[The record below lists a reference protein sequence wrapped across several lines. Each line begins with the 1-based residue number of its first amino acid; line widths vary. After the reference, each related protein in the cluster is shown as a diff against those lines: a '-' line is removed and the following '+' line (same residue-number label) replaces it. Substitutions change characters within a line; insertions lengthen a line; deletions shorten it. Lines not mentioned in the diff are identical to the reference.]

1 MTPYTAALPILAI
14 LAAGPLQA
22 QIPMPSTSSL
32 VVDTV
37 PQYLRPALGVHLGYA
52 AIENAGNTIEIGATV
67 ELGAYRTPRLRFAL
81 GVNYLST
88 DTERADLDGS
98 FSDLTVSADLR
109 FKPFQVRTVAPY
121 IGAGVGFH
129 LRSNDYDD
137 PNIRDIYEGVA
148 VGGQLFAGVL
158 VDGNETGRWGFSGEL
173 RGVRAQNLD
182 RTSFRAGV
190 FLRL

>member
-1 MTPYTAALPILAI
+1 MTRPTFALPVLA
-14 LAAGPLQA
+14 LLVAAPLQA
-22 QIPMPSTSSL
+22 QIPMPTTPPP

-52 AIENAGNTIEIGATV
+52 AIENAGNTLEFGATM

-81 GVNYLST
+81 GVNYLSA
-88 DTERADLDGS
+88 DTKRADLDGS
-98 FSDLTVSADLR
+98 FSDLTISADLR
-109 FKPFQVRTVAPY
+109 YKPFQVRTVAPY

-129 LRSNDYDD
+129 VRSNDYDE
-137 PNIRDIYEGVA
+137 PNIRDIYDGVA
-148 VGGQLFAGVL
+148 VGGQIFAGVL

-190 FLRL
+190 FMRL

>member
-1 MTPYTAALPILAI
+1 MRHTPVLPILAI
-14 LAAGPLQA
+14 LVAGPLQA
-22 QIPMPSTSSL
+22 QIPMPTTQPP

-52 AIENAGNTIEIGATV
+52 ALENAGNTLEVGATV

-81 GVNYLST
+81 GVNYLT
-88 DTERADLDGS
+88 ADTERADLDGS
-98 FSDLTVSADLR
+98 FTDLTVSADLR
-109 FKPFQVRTVAPY
+109 YKPFQVRTVAPY
-121 IGAGVGFH
+121 IGIGVGFH
-129 LRSNDYDD
+129 VRSNDYDD
-137 PNIRDIYEGVA
+137 PNIRDIYKGVA

-158 VDGNETGRWGFSGEL
+158 VDANETGRWGFSGEL

>member
-1 MTPYTAALPILAI
+1 MPRHTLAVPILA
-14 LAAGPLQA
+14 LLVAGPLHA
-22 QIPMPSTSSL
+22 QIPMPNAPPPA
-32 VVDTV
+32 VDTV

-52 AIENAGNTIEIGATV
+52 AIENAGNTVEFGATV

-81 GVNYLST
+81 GVNYLSA
-88 DTERADLDGS
+88 DTKRADLDGS
-98 FSDLTVSADLR
+98 FSDVTISADLR

-121 IGAGVGFH
+121 IGAGLGFH
-129 LRSNDYDD
+129 VRSNDYDE
-137 PNIRDIYEGVA
+137 PNIRDIYDGVA

-173 RGVRAQNLD
+173 RAVRAQNLD
-182 RTSFRAGV
+182 RTSFRLGV

>member
-1 MTPYTAALPILAI
+1 MMRHTSVLPILVL
-14 LAAGPLQA
+14 LAAAPLQA
-22 QIPMPSTSSL
+22 QIPMPTTPPP

-67 ELGAYRTPRLRFAL
+67 ELGTYRTPRLRFAL
-81 GVNYLST
+81 GVDYLSS
-88 DTERADLDGS
+88 DTKRADLDGS
-98 FSDLTVSADLR
+98 FSDLSISADLR

-129 LRSNDYDD
+129 LRNNDYDD
-137 PNIRDIYEGVA
+137 PNVRDIYEGVA
-148 VGGQLFAGVL
+148 VGGQIFAGVL
-158 VDGNETGRWGFSGEL
+158 VDANETGRWGFSGEL

>member
-1 MTPYTAALPILAI
+1 MRRQTPTLLILTI
-14 LAAGPLQA
+14 LAAAPLQA
-22 QIPMPSTSSL
+22 QIPMPTTQPS

-81 GVNYLST
+81 GVDYLSS
-88 DTERADLDGS
+88 DTKRADLDGS
-98 FSDLTVSADLR
+98 FSDLTISADLR
-109 FKPFQVRTVAPY
+109 YKPFQVRTVAPY

-129 LRSNDYDD
+129 LRNNDYDD
-137 PNIRDIYEGVA
+137 PNVRDIYEGVA
-148 VGGQLFAGVL
+148 VGGQIFAGVL
-158 VDGNETGRWGFSGEL
+158 VDANETGRWGFSGEL

>member
-1 MTPYTAALPILAI
+1 MTRHTTMLLILAI
-14 LAAGPLQA
+14 LVAGPLQA
-22 QIPMPSTSSL
+22 QIPMPTTPPT

-37 PQYLRPALGVHLGYA
+37 PQYLRPALGLHLGYA
-52 AIENAGNTIEIGATV
+52 AIENAGNTMEIGATM

-109 FKPFQVRTVAPY
+109 YKPFQVRTVAPY
-121 IGAGVGFH
+121 IGGGVGFH
-129 LRSNDYDD
+129 VRRNDYDD

-158 VDGNETGRWGFSGEL
+158 VDANETGRWGFSGEL

-190 FLRL
+190 FMRL